1 MKTDMR
7 AVFEIR
13 LIAVLNC
20 EDAQPPT
27 RLTVAYQSWLHMRR
41 LQVALAL
48 VPLEDGVHATRAA
61 GKITLVQKFPA
72 GRGPVF
78 STRIRGGL
86 RLELRLSTRWC
97 LRTRG
102 WATVDDLLS
111 RTKQGLAKIP
121 FEVRT
126 GRRVE
131 KAFVQV
137 AQVSPEVTPDPES
150 VYPLRFLRPREVSP
164 YVTFPPQTRPPST
177 FQVKQLVDAM
187 LGPPTD
193 KTDWSKPFI
202 FSSSTLT
209 VQSTTPPS
217 FSDTHRNSDVGS
229 MSVNGVSATVQM
241 CITKRAGPNASQNC
255 CPQLPRENSSFSQR
269 RVRDDIPS
277 HAPQHSA
284 FQQLC
289 GAESNDDSA
298 NAPEASREE
307 VDYAYVKLWENVF
320 GES

>member
-1 MKTDMR
+1 MR
-7 AVFEIR
+7 AVLEIR
-13 LIAVLNC
+13 IIAVLNR

-27 RLTVAYQSWLHMRR
+27 RLAVAYKGWFHMKRM
-41 LQVALAL
+41 QVPLAL
-48 VPLEDGVHATRAA
+48 VPLNDSVHATRAA
-61 GKITLVQKFPA
+61 GKITLVQRFPA

-78 STRIRGGL
+78 TTRIRGGL
-86 RLELRLSTRWC
+86 TLELRLSTRWC

-102 WATVDDLLS
+102 WAIVDDLLS

-121 FEVRT
+121 FEVRM
-126 GRRVE
+126 GSKVE

-137 AQVSPEVTPDPES
+137 AQVSPEVTPDPHTI
-150 VYPLRFLRPREVSP
+150 YPLRFLRPRDVTP

-202 FSSSTLT
+202 FSPSTST

-217 FSDTHRNSDVGS
+217 ASDTHCSSHVAS
-229 MSVNGVSATVQM
+229 MSVTGVSATVQL
-241 CITKRAGPNASQNC
+241 CITKRAEPNAGQNVYTGC
-255 CPQLPRENSSFSQR
+255 PREYSSFSQR
-269 RVRDDIPS
+269 RVMGDTPR
-277 HAPQHSA
+277 HAPQCPA
-284 FQQLC
+284 FQQHH
-289 GAESNDDSA
+289 GAKSEDDSRH
-298 NAPEASREE
+298 APQASRKE
-307 VDYAYVKLWENVF
+307 VGYAYVKLWEYVF

>member
-1 MKTDMR
+1 MR
-7 AVFEIR
+7 GVFEIR
-13 LIAVLNC
+13 IIAVLNR

-27 RLTVAYQSWLHMRR
+27 RLTVAYKGWFYLKR
-41 LQVALAL
+41 LQVPLAL
-48 VPLEDGVHATRAA
+48 VPLDDSVHATRAA

-78 STRIRGGL
+78 DTRIRGGL
-86 RLELRLSTRWC
+86 TLELRLSTRWC

-102 WATVDDLLS
+102 WVTVDDLLS

-121 FEVRT
+121 FEVKM
-126 GRRVE
+126 GGKVE

-137 AQVSPEVTPDPES
+137 AQVSPEVTPDPHPT
-150 VYPLRFLRPREVSP
+150 YPLRFLRPHEVTP

-202 FSSSTLT
+202 FSPSTST
-209 VQSTTPPS
+209 VQNTTPPS
-217 FSDTHRNSDVGS
+217 ISNTHCSSGVAS
-229 MSVNGVSATVQM
+229 MSVSGVSATVQL
-241 CITKRAGPNASQNC
+241 CITKRAGPDAGQNVY
-255 CPQLPRENSSFSQR
+255 PEFPRENLSFSQC
-269 RVRDDIPS
+269 RVRDDIPQ
-277 HAPQHSA
+277 HARQYPA
-284 FQQLC
+284 FQQHC
-289 GAESNDDSA
+289 GVESEDDWRY
-298 NAPEASREE
+298 APQASREE
-307 VDYAYVKLWENVF
+307 VGYAYVKLWEYVF